1 MSIKGHFLCSLFVP
15 RLFIHWKISPHRW
28 SLWLCKLKDDLICE
42 HMTYF
47 RGFAMVVS
55 LSHQCELHCPRC
67 FLCAIGKRACSS
79 QMSRENYTS
88 PSLMNGSTVSG
99 GGLRGSSLMSWEL
112 KHCQSL
118 PRPCLL
124 RSGQSEE
131 QFNSGPLKQRGMASR
146 WFLSRGSKGRNNALL
161 SHASWG
167 ITAPNLIRGD
177 LINWKM
183 GISLKLSHA

>member
-1 MSIKGHFLCSLFVP
+1 MCQPCWRSSIKSQDFSFDGKWVLVCCTGDRCSFV
-15 RLFIHWKISPHRW
+15 RLEMILYACSYK
-28 SLWLCKLKDDLICE
+28 LWML
-42 HMTYF
+42 
-47 RGFAMVVS
+47 VVP
-55 LSHQCELHCPRC
+55 LSRQCELHCLRC
-67 FLCAIGKRACSS
+67 FLCGIGKRACSS

-88 PSLMNGSTVSG
+88 ASLMNGSTVSG

-146 WFLSRGSKGRNNALL
+146 WFLFCGPKGRNNTLL

>member
-1 MSIKGHFLCSLFVP
+1 MPVLLKTFNQIS
-15 RLFIHWKISPHRW
+15 RLFIQWKTSPHRR
-28 SLWLCKLKDDLICE
+28 SLQFYKIEDDFMCKC
-42 HMTYF
+42 MTYF
-47 RGFAMVVS
+47 RGFAFVVS
-55 LSHQCELHCPRC
+55 RSHQRELHCPRC
-67 FLCAIGKRACSS
+67 FLCSIGKRACSS

-88 PSLMNGSTVSG
+88 ASLMNGSTVSG

-146 WFLSRGSKGRNNALL
+146 
-161 SHASWG
+161 
-167 ITAPNLIRGD
+167 
-177 LINWKM
+177 
-183 GISLKLSHA
+183 